1 MRSAVIFDID
11 NTLYPYDPCNNAGV
25 RVVFEL
31 LCHRFGISES
41 VYEKVISAAKKDV
54 KSFNKGTAACHNRF
68 LYFQRICEY
77 LDIFSP
83 ELVIEMYT
91 LFWSTYFDHMKL
103 FPGAAELLRYL
114 KANGIK
120 IGFCT
125 DLTAHIQ
132 FKKII
137 ILGISDIPDAVVT
150 SEECGAEKPSPLMF
164 ENILKKLKVSA
175 EETVMVG
182 DSIEK
187 DILGARESGILPIL
201 YGNQSSKYIYAN
213 NYRELKDLLER
224 ICLK

>member
-25 RVVFEL
+25 RAVFEL
-31 LCHRFGISES
+31 LCDRFGIDKS
-41 VYEKVISAAKKDV
+41 VFEKVVSAAKKDI
-54 KSFNKGTAACHNRF
+54 KILNEGTAACHNRF

-91 LFWSTYFDHMKL
+91 LFWDTYLENMIL

-114 KANGIK
+114 KMNGIK

-132 FKKII
+132 FRKII
-137 ILGISDIPDAVVT
+137 RLGISDIPDAVVT
-150 SEECGAEKPSPLMF
+150 SEECGAEKPSALMF
-164 ENILKKLKVSA
+164 ERILKKLKVSPDDA
-175 EETVMVG
+175 VMVG

-187 DILGARESGILPIL
+187 DISGAGKSGIQPIL
-201 YGNQSSKYIYAN
+201 FGKQCSEFLCAT
-213 NYRELKDLLER
+213 NYCELKDLLER